1 MNEKVQDFRGLSTF
15 LIGNKA
21 EHPGK
26 QIQLTSAFSLGILI
40 PHWVYGPG
48 KEPALRTKK
57 HSVKIK
63 PLKLLR
69 PYGSWNKNQGALVP

>member
-1 MNEKVQDFRGLSTF
+1 MNKKVQDFGGLSAL
-15 LIGNKA
+15 LIGNKEA
-21 EHPGK
+21 HPGK
-26 QIQLTSAFSLGILI
+26 HLQLTSDIGDQI
-40 PHWVYGPG
+40 PHWVYGSG
-48 KEPALRTKK
+48 KDPALRTKK